1 VKKIAHEM
9 LEDFKLVISWSQWGK
24 KEQMTFLLN
33 EKKLTCNMHGE
44 DDKTC
49 YPEIFDSK
57 NHLRN
62 INVDGKE
69 MMGN

>member
-1 VKKIAHEM
+1 
-9 LEDFKLVISWSQWGK
+9 
-24 KEQMTFLLN
+24 
-33 EKKLTCNMHGE
+33 MHGE

-62 INVDGKE
+62 IRVDGKE
-69 MMGN
+69 ML

>member
-1 VKKIAHEM
+1 M
-9 LEDFKLVISWSQWGK
+9 GK
-24 KEQMTFLLN
+24 KEQMAFLLN

-44 DDKTC
+44 DDKTY
-49 YPEIFDSK
+49 YPEIFVGK

-69 MMGN
+69 MTGN